1 MPETQLTLT
10 AFIRPGLIAL
20 TKAKSGDSLNRKE
33 QKGKQAWPLYQ
44 TQLGIKQ
51 AQFGNVWSSLVI
63 YSQLIWGIQTVLEKK
78 KKKVTYSRLLQT
90 AVLAHLPQNVR
101 IN

>member
-33 QKGKQAWPLYQ
+33 QKGKQA
-44 TQLGIKQ
+44 
-51 AQFGNVWSSLVI
+51 
-63 YSQLIWGIQTVLEKK
+63 
-78 KKKVTYSRLLQT
+78 
-90 AVLAHLPQNVR
+90 
-101 IN
+101 